1 MRGRAMKRLK
11 RPRPSVAE
19 TRSPRLR
26 SLPPVLELAIGE
38 HRDKGGSGI
47 TLTNCL
53 YHWSCF
59 ETERMTDERDE
70 QLEDAIRWADKTH
83 INSMLFVILHSVNT
97 VLDTVSL
104 PTVDDDSKDV
114 PLELCMCMVVS
125 GGRIRKSYC
134 ISSR

>member
-38 HRDKGGSGI
+38 QRDKVGIGI
-47 TLTNCL
+47 TLTYCL
-53 YHWSCF
+53 YLWSCF

-83 INSMLFVILHSVNT
+83 ITSMLLVILHSVHT
-97 VLDTVSL
+97 GLDTVSL
-104 PTVDDDSKDV
+104 PTADDDSKDV
-114 PLELCMCMVVS
+114 PLEKWMRKVAT
-125 GGRIRKSYC
+125 GGRKRKT
-134 ISSR
+134 